1 MRDAAD
7 PHERFAR
14 PVVRRAPSRAACRR
28 SCGVRSVVWRV
39 QSAARRVACGRSRGV
54 CKACQVMRRAGG
66 REACKLPCGAQS
78 VVWRVAGRAAYT
90 KRGQTSRS
98 LRDPPSC
105 VHKLGRL
112 RCWGSR
118 DAVLSRKSGD
128 CDAAASEDLAQT
140 GERVVWSEF
149 LRRLEIASSQ
159 VCFGLSNLPA
169 CSLIY

>member
-1 MRDAAD
+1 MPLTRMSDSRGRSCD
-7 PHERFAR
+7 VR
-14 PVVRRAPSRAACRR
+14 PVVRRAGGRAACSR
-28 SCGVRSVVWRV
+28 SYGVYKAQPAVWR
-39 QSAARRVACGRSRGV
+39 AAGRVAY
-54 CKACQVMRRAGG
+54 A
-66 REACKLPCGAQS
+66 
-78 VVWRVAGRAAYT
+78 

-118 DAVLSRKSGD
+118 DAALSRKSGD
-128 CDAAASEDLAQT
+128 CDAAASEDMAQT

-149 LRRLEIASSQ
+149 MRRLEIASSQ